1 MSGHSRWSRIKDQR
15 ELSETLGG
23 SVAVD
28 NMIQFVQGYIL
39 AMEDVLRDIE
49 NMQYDAAEAG
59 AEYFNGYGDA
69 LDSLKRQAEESRD
82 SARRTLDVLTK
93 KVDDAAE

>member
-1 MSGHSRWSRIKDQR
+1 MSGHSRWWLKTPIEPNADV
-15 ELSETLGG
+15 LL
-23 SVAVD
+23 ANYVD
-28 NMIQFVQGYIL
+28 GYIL

>member
-15 ELSETLGG
+15 ELSEALGG

-39 AMEDVLRDIE
+39 ALDDLLQDLESIDGDKDTLDRVAVTANRTIG
-49 NMQYDAAEAG
+49 EAH
-59 AEYFNGYGDA
+59 
-69 LDSLKRQAEESRD
+69 
-82 SARRTLDVLTK
+82 RTLAQLRK
-93 KVDDAAE
+93 RMDDAAE